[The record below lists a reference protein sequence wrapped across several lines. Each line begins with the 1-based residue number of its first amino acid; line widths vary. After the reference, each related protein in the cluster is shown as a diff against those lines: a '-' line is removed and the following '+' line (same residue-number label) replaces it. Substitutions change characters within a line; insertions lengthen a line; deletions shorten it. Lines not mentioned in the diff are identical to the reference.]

1 MRLLPKSPGSREVG
15 TEGKLGGQAEVPE
28 VAGTWKDLTDNVNFM
43 ASNNGASAQY
53 RRSCDRYRQRRSLQE
68 DYGGRPRRNAFA
80 QRDAQYDGGA
90 AAFLRRRSH
99 AGSARG
105 WHRWTVGQAVVP
117 GVGGTWKDLTD
128 NVNLLAANLTTQ
140 VRNIAEVTTAVAGG
154 DLSRKITVD
163 VKGEI
168 LD

>member
-28 VAGTWKDLTDNVNFM
+28 VAGTWKDLTQRQLRR
-43 ASNNGASAQY
+43 ATYWRKCAH
-53 RRSCDRYRQRRSLQE
+53 RSCDRYRQRRSLQE

-105 WHRWTVGQAVVP
+105 WHRWTV
-117 GVGGTWKDLTD
+117 
-128 NVNLLAANLTTQ
+128 AARRSCRAL
-140 VRNIAEVTTAVAGG
+140 VALGRI
-154 DLSRKITVD
+154 SPTM
-163 VKGEI
+163 
-168 LD
+168 

>member
-43 ASNNGASAQY
+43 ASNRWRKCAP
-53 RRSCDRYRQRRSLQE
+53 RSCDRYRQRRSLQE

-105 WHRWTVGQAVVP
+105 WHRWTVGRQAVVP
-117 GVGGTWKDLTD
+117 GVGGTWGSHRQCSR
-128 NVNLLAANLTTQ
+128 AANLTTQ

-163 VKGEI
+163 EGRNP
-168 LD
+168 